1 MYKLFK
7 FNDEHACIWTIFEAA
22 SLVEVFEYEHEQ
34 TGIDLTL
41 PDEIDDLPE
50 AWDDIDWYLIVEATM
65 AFADNMRIGI
75 DRESNR
81 VYMIHDYLT
90 TDLTDYHGI
99 TCEADKPTMEII
111 SEVLAI
117 NN

>member
-34 TGIDLTL
+34 TGIELTL
-41 PDEIDDLPE
+41 PDEIYELPDNWE
-50 AWDDIDWYLIVEATM
+50 QFDWHLVVEATM
-65 AFADNMRIGI
+65 AFVDNMRIGI

-99 TCEADKPTMEII
+99 TCGPDKSTVQII
-111 SEVLAI
+111 MDVLAI